1 MTAWPEALADLAED
15 ISAACRAAFADATLR
30 LVEALPAPGGHSGFT
45 YLLHLA
51 GEGASRQAVVRVPPP
66 HARPSGPADV
76 VRQGR
81 IMAALGAA
89 GIPVPAI
96 LAVADGEH
104 TASGRPFVLMEM
116 VVADP
121 VDLASRTQPPERLL
135 RAAVDVLQR
144 VAALPDGL
152 TGIEPDPSSSPAGQ
166 VDRWEM
172 LMRRGPAEL
181 TDGAGV
187 LAAALRASAP
197 PARRAGLVHGDYHFA
212 NLLFR
217 NGDVAAVLDWEIAQL
232 GPPEIDIACLAVSA
246 IRRRFP
252 ADPNPGGQPAIKL
265 DEVIRV
271 AGPDY
276 TDLEWHVA
284 SGCYKYAA
292 IMAYNLD
299 LHRRGRRV
307 DPVYEQLTETIRSL
321 IAEGARLID
330 L

>member
-1 MTAWPEALADLAED
+1 VSRWPEALADLVED
-15 ISAACRAAFADATLR
+15 ITAACGGAFADTTLR
-30 LVEALPAPGGHSGFT
+30 LVEVVPAPGGHSGFT
-45 YLLHLA
+45 YLVRL
-51 GEGASRQAVVRVPPP
+51 EGGTVDRQAVVRVPPP
-66 HARPSGPADV
+66 KARPSGSADV

-89 GIPVPAI
+89 GLPVPAI
-96 LAVADGEH
+96 LAVADGGQ
-104 TASGRPFVLMEM
+104 TASGRPFVVMEM

-121 VDLASRTQPPERLL
+121 VDLASRTLAPERLL
-135 RAAVDVLQR
+135 RAAVDVLHR
-144 VAALPDGL
+144 IAALPEGL
-152 TGIEPDPSSSPAGQ
+152 TGLEQDPSSSPAGQ
-166 VDRWEM
+166 VDRWEI

-181 TDGAGV
+181 TEGAGA

-197 PARRAGLVHGDYHFA
+197 PAGRIGLVHGDYHFA

-217 NGDVAAVLDWEIAQL
+217 NGEVAAVLDWEIAQL

-265 DEVIRV
+265 DEVMSA

-276 TDLEWHVA
+276 TNLEWHVA

-321 IAEGARLID
+321 IAQGAHLIR
-330 L
+330 